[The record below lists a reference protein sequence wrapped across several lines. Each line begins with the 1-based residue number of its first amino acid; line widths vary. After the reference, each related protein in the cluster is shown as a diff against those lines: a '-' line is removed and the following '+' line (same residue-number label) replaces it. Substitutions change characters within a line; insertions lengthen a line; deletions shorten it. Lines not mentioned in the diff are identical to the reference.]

1 MQFSKPAVVVACPSR
16 PLSSSVMRPSS
27 SRTRILKPLI
37 VICRSHIAVEV
48 CMLDCE
54 SGFMVTSESFRLHQL
69 VWRHQE
75 QLPSSYRTG
84 IQAS

>member
-1 MQFSKPAVVVACPSR
+1 MCGAKETVARSPMQFSKPAVVVACPSR

-54 SGFMVTSESFRLHQL
+54 VDL
-69 VWRHQE
+69 W
-75 QLPSSYRTG
+75 
-84 IQAS
+84 